1 MSQTYNHILI
11 FVDNETAVLKSICR
25 LFRKQGLTLLTATS
39 GEEALDIMKKQEK
52 PISLIISDQ
61 RMSGMSG
68 IDFLEKS
75 KQIFPDAIRFL
86 LTGYSDIN
94 AVIEGVNRAGIHRF
108 FTKPW
113 MDEDL
118 IFQVNQYLEK
128 YEMTGDNQKLLELT
142 KKQTKQLYIFGR
154 DMEQKVLE
162 GSQKLDEKNK
172 ELQFLNK
179 ELELNLFNT
188 VKAFVAL
195 AEKNFP
201 ILQGH
206 GKRVSILS
214 RKIAKKMGLQPN
226 EISEIEIAA
235 MLHDIGKIGLP
246 HINLYTSENSPNTE
260 EMERYR
266 SHSVE
271 GQEVVSFI
279 NRLDEVGFI
288 IRHHHECFD
297 GGGWPDRISEHN
309 IPIGSRIIAVA
320 DIYDRIENI
329 DTNKEKYYVEY
340 IQGKGIARDQVDEEQ
355 LTKQS
360 AAFHIKQQASMKYDP
375 EVIKVFLEV
384 LREEGVRQIIEKEI
398 RIEGLSAGMILSRPL
413 YTISKSLL
421 LPYRTEITAGILN
434 KLNRIY
440 RNRQIE
446 NRIFILEEQ

>member
-1 MSQTYNHILI
+1 MSRTYNHILI
-11 FVDNETAVLKSICR
+11 FVDNETAVLKSLCR
-25 LFRKQGLTLLTATS
+25 LFRKHGFTLLTATS

-61 RMSGMSG
+61 LMSGMSG

-86 LTGYSDIN
+86 ITGYSDIN
-94 AVIEGVNRAGIHRF
+94 TVIEGVNRGEIHRF

-113 MDEDL
+113 IDEDL
-118 IFQVNQYLEK
+118 ILQVNQYVEK
-128 YEMTGDNQKLLELT
+128 YEITADNQKLLELT

-188 VKAFVAL
+188 VKAFAAL
-195 AEKNFP
+195 VEQNFP

-214 RKIAKKMGLQPN
+214 RKIAKKMGLQTD

-235 MLHDIGKIGLP
+235 MIHDIGKIGLP
-246 HINLYTSENSPNTE
+246 HLNVYINENSPNIKD
-260 EMERYR
+260 MERYQ
-266 SHSVE
+266 SHSLK

-297 GGGWPDRISEHN
+297 GSGWPDGISEHN
-309 IPIGSRIIAVA
+309 IPIASRIIAVA

-329 DTNKEKYYVEY
+329 DTNKEKYYAEY
-340 IQGKGIARDQVDEEQ
+340 IEEKGITRDQVDEEQ
-355 LTKQS
+355 LIKQS

-375 EVIKVFLEV
+375 EVIKFFLEV

-398 RIEGLSAGMILSRPL
+398 RIEELSAGMILSRSL
-413 YTISKSLL
+413 YTIGRSLL

-446 NRIFILEEQ
+446 NRIFILEE